1 MEALT
6 HTCPICGKPI
16 PDYHSQDIICPA
28 CNTDLSIYRT
38 IDGIPEKTLW
48 NWKGWSPI
56 AIVALVVTIAITTAL
71 CIYTSSHKTQVLQLE
86 AKNIALDDENTRLV
100 ADFTSLLTTEKE
112 LEKQLQQG
120 FPYIIRK
127 GDCLWLISKRLYG
140 TGEQVQ
146 QIAEDNG
153 ITLDTPLNIGDTL
166 FIKY

>member
-1 MEALT
+1 METLT

-16 PDYHSQDIICPA
+16 SDYHSQDVVCPA

-38 IDGIPEKTLW
+38 IDSIPEKTLW
-48 NWKGWSPI
+48 RGWLYV
-56 AIVALVVTIAITTAL
+56 AIVALVAAIAITTTL
-71 CIYTSSHKTQVLQLE
+71 LVSSTAHRAQVKQLE
-86 AKNIALDDENTRLV
+86 AQNDALKNENIRLV
-100 ADFTSLLTTEKE
+100 ANFTSLLTTEKE
-112 LEKQLQQG
+112 LEKQLHQG

-140 TGEQVQ
+140 TGEQVR